1 MRRFQGQAKVKAK
14 VRRTRGRWLQRLYTK
29 RLKMCECKSHW
40 EEKEVYST
48 VEVTAA
54 RARESTVFS
63 VHHNFLFL
71 G

>member
-1 MRRFQGQAKVKAK
+1 MRRFQGQAK

-40 EEKEVYST
+40 EEKKRST
-48 VEVTAA
+48 VEVAAA